1 MKKILIA
8 DDDRDIVELLE
19 SRLKNNNFDVVT
31 AYDCSDAI
39 KKAYS
44 ESPDLILMDIK
55 MPKVGGLSAF
65 DSLQMY
71 SRTESIPVIFITAYP
86 SKEIQQKA
94 NEMGATGFVSKPFDT
109 DELISKINKSLEDD
123 DAT

>member
-8 DDDRDIVELLE
+8 DDDHDIVELLE
-19 SRLKNNNFDVVT
+19 SRLMANNYNVVT
-31 AYDCSDAI
+31 AHDCSDAI

-44 ESPDLILMDIK
+44 ESPDLILLDIK

-86 SKEIQQKA
+86 SKDIQDKA
-94 NEMGATGFVSKPFDT
+94 YAMGAAGFVAKPFDT
-109 DELISKINKSLEDD
+109 DELISKINNALNKE
-123 DAT
+123 